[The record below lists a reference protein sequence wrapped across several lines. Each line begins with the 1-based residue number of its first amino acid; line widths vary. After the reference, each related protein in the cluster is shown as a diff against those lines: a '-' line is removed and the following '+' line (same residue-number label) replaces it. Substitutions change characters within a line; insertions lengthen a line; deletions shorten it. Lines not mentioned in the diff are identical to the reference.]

1 MNENDQDMDISRAQ
15 PMSSTQVVLP
25 GYLSDEILPE
35 VADILYFPHMLYW
48 MPTGFTDVEVN
59 AVAEFPAYCGERRI
73 DMPDSVWNLLSWYRE
88 SDERALSAAELLH
101 PLREAQLVQYLLPVY
116 GRGQREVEVA
126 RQALLADSDLQR
138 SLSTA
143 PFDACLFAR
152 ELIGHA
158 LFGVFVEAGYEGSV
172 RVFRDA
178 LTTEESFTD
187 ILGAATINRI
197 SAMLRTDMIPL
208 IYDQGWLSLFN
219 AIKANRELTG
229 ENGGEP
235 STSQNDERE
244 WPLEYSTFRIFGEIL
259 RPVFGV
265 CDTVSKNSWVAQMRE
280 GRADD
285 IARLRSECKDVA
297 VSMLGA
303 SGEIPSVRTE
313 ILRRELQNRI
323 ADPLQALASTSK
335 RQVREVAKSVVFD
348 STVIGTIFG
357 MLTNF
362 DPRTIGLSV
371 VSAAVASIGRQ
382 MLESPSAPGHLCLL
396 RDGLIATEG
405 QYAELRRHLLALSV
419 SEVVT

>member
-1 MNENDQDMDISRAQ
+1 
-15 PMSSTQVVLP
+15 
-25 GYLSDEILPE
+25 
-35 VADILYFPHMLYW
+35 
-48 MPTGFTDVEVN
+48 
-59 AVAEFPAYCGERRI
+59 
-73 DMPDSVWNLLSWYRE
+73 
-88 SDERALSAAELLH
+88 
-101 PLREAQLVQYLLPVY
+101 LR
-116 GRGQREVEVA
+116 
-126 RQALLADSDLQR
+126 S

-158 LFGVFVEAGYEGSV
+158 LFGVFVEAGYEESV
-172 RVFRDA
+172 TVFRDA
-178 LTTEESFTD
+178 IATEESFTD

-197 SAMLRTDMIPL
+197 SVMLRAGIVPLVYDWRWIPF
-208 IYDQGWLSLFN
+208 FN
-219 AIKANRELTG
+219 AIEANRELAG
-229 ENGGEP
+229 ENGGERA
-235 STSQNDERE
+235 TSRSDENE
-244 WPLEYSTFRIFGEIL
+244 WPLESSTFRIFGEIL

-265 CDTVSKNSWVAQMRE
+265 CDTVGKNSWVAQMRE
-280 GRADD
+280 RRADD
-285 IARLRSECKDVA
+285 IARLRSECKNVA
-297 VSMLGA
+297 VSMLGV

-323 ADPLQALASTSK
+323 SDPLQALASTSK

-405 QYAELRRHLLALSV
+405 EYAELRRHLLTLAA